1 MMNLRFVVSIVQMFF
16 ASIRSSLCCRHDRSE
31 TDKVVYVVN
40 QISKKNMWS
49 FPCGNHLCGVFL
61 FWSQCKYKVVYN
73 INQIFPDLFSSYHSG
88 GDYVK
93 EHPGA
98 AISLLRM
105 TVCVAKQ
112 KLMLRGGG
120 RGRDIASRGFVV
132 WRPWFY
138 TRETVLCGR
147 RKNWRPKSGKGMVFA
162 EPYFVSKIRNLCFPA
177 VLQYSA
183 GRAGLL
189 FEVIEIKWNFFYF
202 VLFVFHNS

>member
-16 ASIRSSLCCRHDRSE
+16 ASVSSSSCGRHDRSE

-40 QISKKNMWS
+40 QISKKTCDL
-49 FPCGNHLCGVFL
+49 FHAATHLCGAFL

-112 KLMLRGGG
+112 KLMLRGGV
-120 RGRDIASRGFVV
+120 RGRDIASRGFVA
-132 WRPWFY
+132 WGPWLY
-138 TRETVLCGR
+138 PRETAACGR
-147 RKNWRPKSGKGMVFA
+147 GKGCRRKSGKGMVFA
-162 EPYFVSKIRNLCFPA
+162 EPYFVSKMRNLCLLT
-177 VLQYSA
+177 VLRYFA
-183 GRAGLL
+183 WRA
-189 FEVIEIKWNFFYF
+189 
-202 VLFVFHNS
+202 

>member
-16 ASIRSSLCCRHDRSE
+16 TSIRSSLCCRHDRSE

-40 QISKKNMWS
+40 QISKKICDL
-49 FPCGNHLCGVFL
+49 FHAATHLCGAFL
-61 FWSQCKYKVVYN
+61 SWSQCEYKVVYN
-73 INQIFPDLFSSYHSG
+73 INQIFPDLFSSCQGWEDRINEYPR
-88 GDYVK
+88 
-93 EHPGA
+93 E

-162 EPYFVSKIRNLCFPA
+162 EPYFVSKMRNLCLLT
-177 VLQYSA
+177 VLRYFA
-183 GRAGLL
+183 WRA
-189 FEVIEIKWNFFYF
+189 
-202 VLFVFHNS
+202 